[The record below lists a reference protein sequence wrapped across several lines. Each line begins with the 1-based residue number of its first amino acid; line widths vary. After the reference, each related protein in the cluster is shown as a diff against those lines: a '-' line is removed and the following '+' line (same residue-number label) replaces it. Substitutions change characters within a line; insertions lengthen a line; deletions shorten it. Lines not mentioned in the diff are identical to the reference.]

1 MLFAATGVAVATPTL
16 PLEITGVIYGAIPA
30 GYTYVGAYINTLTS
44 IQILAES
51 VATIQNA
58 LYPVYATLVA
68 LTASLSSSASAA
80 IAGYVLGSDLYN
92 QFIGPSHSSASLL
105 NMLNMYDVVSGTT
118 PPVAYQ
124 ADNLLFGVPEPSGIA
139 VVVTGVAGLTT
150 VWGRRKARR
159 QG

>member
-16 PLEITGVIYGAIPA
+16 PLAITGVIYGAIPA
-30 GYTYVGAYINTLTS
+30 GYTYVGAYIDTLTS

-58 LYPVYATLVA
+58 LYPVYATLVS
-68 LTASLSSSASAA
+68 LTALSSSAPAA

-92 QFIGPSHSSASLL
+92 QFISLSQSSANLSDLF
-105 NMLNMYDVVSGTT
+105 NMYDVLSGTT

-139 VVVTGVAGLTT
+139 VIVTGVAGLAT